1 MVAFAT
7 VLAAML
13 PAALSDSCAANPS
26 SRAQFVTGQVQ
37 LVPSVPAGMWT
48 PPIELASAVLVCDP
62 EREQLALLG
71 VDAKQRVHL
80 WVLQPQGNGW
90 LVLRELDG
98 LPSVGAAALSE
109 GRLSLGVVRRGTS
122 ELWLMPASGKARPDV
137 RQLGAPVTALV
148 LSGDRSIWWVATG
161 TELRGFGRDDGSTR
175 ESFVFPAPLLAIASA
190 SGSDFVAVAWEGT
203 VVLVDPHDR
212 PARGVLPWR
221 AQSSVPGAVTNLAM
235 RPAGDAI
242 KLLLTMRGSDQEL
255 ALVLRPSVAPPSPP
269 PVAAAPAEVRRT
281 APPPLKTPES
291 APNPLAAAIAP
302 AVSQAPAS
310 RVEIESVPVPATPA
324 KPAPASIGDTPPQPH
339 PSPIVSPPAT
349 AAAECIPDANEL
361 GVIAGRIDD
370 PAGLA
375 AELIVHGPDN
385 VLREAA
391 RVVLQ
396 PAVGGA
402 CFRIAGLNA
411 GRYRVQVM
419 GLGGASLRTRPQFVI
434 LDFTPDRAATTHF
447 TVDGR
452 L

>member
-26 SRAQFVTGQVQ
+26 SRAQFVAGQVQ
-37 LVPSVPAGMWT
+37 LVPSVPAGIWA
-48 PPIELASAVLVCDP
+48 PPIELASAVLICDP

-71 VDAKQRVHL
+71 VDAKQRGHV

-98 LPSVGAAALSE
+98 LPSVGAVALSE
-109 GRLSLGVVRRGTS
+109 GRLCLGVVRRGTS
-122 ELWLMPASGKARPDV
+122 ELWLMPSSGKARPDV

-148 LSGDRSIWWVATG
+148 LSGDRLIWWVATG

-190 SGSDFVAVAWEGT
+190 PGSDFVAVAWEGT
-203 VVLVDPHDR
+203 VVLVDPRDR

-242 KLLLTMRGSDQEL
+242 NLLLTMQGSDQEL
-255 ALVLRPSVAPPSPP
+255 ALVLRPSGAPPPP
-269 PVAAAPAEVRRT
+269 PVPAAPADARRT
-281 APPPLKTPES
+281 APGPVKTPES
-291 APNPLAAAIAP
+291 SPAPFAAPIAP
-302 AVSQAPAS
+302 ALSQAPAS
-310 RVEIESVPVPATPA
+310 RVEVESVPIPA
-324 KPAPASIGDTPPQPH
+324 APARPEPAFIGDTPPQPH

-349 AAAECIPDANEL
+349 AAAECTPDTKEL